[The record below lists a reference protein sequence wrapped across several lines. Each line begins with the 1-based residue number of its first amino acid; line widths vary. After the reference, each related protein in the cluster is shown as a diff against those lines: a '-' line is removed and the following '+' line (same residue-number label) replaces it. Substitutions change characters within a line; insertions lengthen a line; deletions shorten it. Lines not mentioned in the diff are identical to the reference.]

1 MASQPKG
8 NRGVH
13 RIVRMNYAIR
23 TAAFAWCLVVLGLHA
38 YDTGLGPAFWVLAAL
53 QFAVYPHVA
62 YACARFAADPKR
74 AELSNL
80 YIDSVLFGAWMG
92 ALHFPLW
99 ITFAALFSITL
110 NTTVLRGVQGML
122 FSIASFSGGAALGVA
137 ILGFEYRPATS
148 DLVTGLC
155 FFGSLAYACAVGNV
169 MYRQNRRLL
178 SARDALRTSEER
190 YRLIAENAADLIAMV
205 DHNGRWLYVSPSYER
220 LLDRRDLEEGADAFR
235 RVHPD
240 DADRARIAVLRSA
253 ATGRA
258 RELALRM
265 VDRDGRIRQFKTRIQ
280 AVGPEG
286 TPRKLVL
293 VSQDVTDLR
302 ESEERLLVAAH
313 AIEGMTEAILITAA
327 DGTVV
332 TVNRAFTQITG
343 YSRDDALGH
352 SESEIRN
359 ALHPRE
365 FYDEVYAI
373 VRRDGYWS
381 GTTWSRRRN
390 GSVYREWR
398 SLRAVKDAVGAV
410 THYVIVF
417 YEVGEQRGA
426 GSAVEEQR
434 A

>member
-1 MASQPKG
+1 
-8 NRGVH
+8 V
-13 RIVRMNYAIR
+13 RINYAIR
-23 TAAFAWCLVVLGLHA
+23 TAAFAWCFMVLGLQAH
-38 YDTGLGPAFWVLAAL
+38 DMGLGPGFWVLAAL

-62 YACARFAADPKR
+62 YVRARYAGDSKS

-80 YIDSVLFGAWMG
+80 YIDAVLFGAWMAG
-92 ALHFPLW
+92 LHFPLW
-99 ITFAALFSITL
+99 ITFATLFSISL
-110 NTTVLRGVQGML
+110 NTAVLRGVRGML
-122 FSIASFSGGAALGVA
+122 FSIACYSAGAALGVA
-137 ILGFEYRPATS
+137 ILGFQYHPATS
-148 DLVTGLC
+148 DLVTALC
-155 FFGSLAYACAVGNV
+155 FFGAMAYSCAVGNI
-169 MYRQNRRLL
+169 MYWQNRRLL
-178 SARDALRTSEER
+178 SARDALRTGEER
-190 YRLIAENAADLIAMV
+190 YRLIAENAADLIALV

-220 LLDRRDLEEGADAFR
+220 LLERRDLETGADAFR

-240 DADRARIAVLRSA
+240 DADRARVAVLRSA
-253 ATGRA
+253 STGTP

-280 AVGPEG
+280 ATGSEG
-286 TPRKLVL
+286 GPRKLVL

-302 ESEERLLVAAH
+302 ESEERLLLAAH

-332 TVNRAFTQITG
+332 TVNRAFTEITG
-343 YSRDDALGH
+343 YSREDALGH

-359 ALHPRE
+359 AIQPPE

-373 VRRDGYWS
+373 VRREGYWS

-398 SLRAVKDAVGAV
+398 SLRAVKDAVGGV
-410 THYVIVF
+410 THYVTVF
-417 YEVGEQRGA
+417 YEVGEQRGEA
-426 GSAVEEQR
+426 SAFEDKR